1 MLPPALWR
9 FLYIIVLF
17 TFLPTSSAQIKIKIK
32 NTQNLQYTQTPTSVQ
47 IHWQDKLVF
56 ELPKTQLLTAIR
68 QQTKIKHKMGSFKF
82 KQHTQKKCTQSVIQL
97 FVIYLFIIANRTF
110 FWGWHTTISFRPK
123 RA

>member
-9 FLYIIVLF
+9 FLYIVVLF

-82 KQHTQKKCTQSVIQL
+82 KQHTQKKCTQSVIQT
-97 FVIYLFIIANRTF
+97 VKNTRT
-110 FWGWHTTISFRPK
+110 
-123 RA
+123 